1 MVIMI
6 ICSFYNPVKVMAD
19 NEKASINEAY
29 YSGQEILTY
38 NDDMLSVNDKELSD
52 NSNTTDTSDKDG
64 ICQSEDGTWN
74 YYRNGKIDSGYTGLA
89 ENEAGWWYVKDGAID
104 FSYTGLVPN
113 ENGWWSV
120 INGKLDFGYTGLM
133 ANENG
138 WWSVING
145 KLDFGYT
152 GLMANEN
159 GWWSVINGKLDFG
172 YTGLMANEY
181 GWWSVINGKLDF
193 GYTGLMAN
201 EYGWWS
207 VINGKLDFGYTGLMA
222 NEYGWWSVING
233 KLDFGYTGLMAN
245 EYGWWYV
252 DDGCIDFDYTG
263 NVSDETG
270 IWKVVNG
277 HVESEVE
284 QSFAAQLPAAE
295 EYSQLVV
302 VESEGV
308 HATVTMHE
316 KQDGVWTEILRT
328 DGFVGSMGVGQASA
342 YTSVTPQGT
351 FPLYFAFGI
360 NPDPGT
366 IIPYLQVDEYDY
378 WVGDSWSDV
387 YNQYVRTD
395 SPYTEWDDAEHII
408 DYPDAYGYC
417 LFIGYNMEGTPEA
430 GSCYFLHCSNGRPTA
445 GCVSV
450 SEEDMAFILTH
461 IGDSCGIVIE

>member
-1 MVIMI
+1 MNIKKIIKPVHKKIVLGLCTTMVIMI

-52 NSNTTDTSDKDG
+52 DSNTTDTSDKDG

-104 FSYTGLVPN
+104 FSYTGLVHN

-133 ANENG
+133 ANEN
-138 WWSVING
+138 
-145 KLDFGYT
+145 
-152 GLMANEN
+152 
-159 GWWSVINGKLDFG
+159 
-172 YTGLMANEY
+172 
-181 GWWSVINGKLDF
+181 
-193 GYTGLMAN
+193 
-201 EYGWWS
+201 
-207 VINGKLDFGYTGLMA
+207 
-222 NEYGWWSVING
+222 GWWSVING

-277 HVESEVE
+277 HVESEAE

>member
-1 MVIMI
+1 MNIKKIIKHICKKTILLICSIMLIMI
-6 ICSFYNPVKVMAD
+6 IGSDFKTVKVIAD
-19 NEKASINEAY
+19 DKIMTINIA
-29 YSGQEILTY
+29 
-38 NDDMLSVNDKELSD
+38 DK
-52 NSNTTDTSDKDG
+52 NG
-64 ICQSEDGTWN
+64 ICQAEDGTWN
-74 YYRNGKIDSGYTGLA
+74 YYRNGKIDSDYTGLA
-89 ENEAGWWYVKDGAID
+89 ENEAGWWKITNGAVD
-104 FSYTGLVPN
+104 FTYNGLA
-113 ENGWWSV
+113 EN
-120 INGKLDFGYTGLM
+120 M
-133 ANENG
+133 
-138 WWSVING
+138 
-145 KLDFGYT
+145 
-152 GLMANEN
+152 
-159 GWWSVINGKLDFG
+159 
-172 YTGLMANEY
+172 Y
-181 GWWSVINGKLDF
+181 GWWKITNGAVDF
-193 GYTGLMAN
+193 TYNGLAENM
-201 EYGWWS
+201 YGWWK
-207 VINGKLDFGYTGLMA
+207 ITNGA
-222 NEYGWWSVING
+222 V
-233 KLDFGYTGLMAN
+233 
-245 EYGWWYV
+245 
-252 DDGCIDFDYTG
+252 DFDYTG

-316 KQDGVWTEILRT
+316 EQDGVWTEILRT

>member
-1 MVIMI
+1 MNIKKIIKPVHKKIVLGVCTTMVIMI

-52 NSNTTDTSDKDG
+52 DSNTTDTSDKDG

-120 INGKLDFGYTGLM
+120 INGKLDF
-133 ANENG
+133 
-138 WWSVING
+138 
-145 KLDFGYT
+145 D
-152 GLMANEN
+152 
-159 GWWSVINGKLDFG
+159 
-172 YTGLMANEY
+172 
-181 GWWSVINGKLDF
+181 
-193 GYTGLMAN
+193 
-201 EYGWWS
+201 
-207 VINGKLDFGYTGLMA
+207 
-222 NEYGWWSVING
+222 
-233 KLDFGYTGLMAN
+233 YTGLMAN

-277 HVESEVE
+277 HVESEAE

>member
-1 MVIMI
+1 MNIKKIIKPVHKKIVLGVCTSMFIMI
-6 ICSFYNPVKVMAD
+6 ICGFYNPVKVMAD
-19 NEKASINEAY
+19 NEKTSINEAY

-52 NSNTTDTSDKDG
+52 DSNTTDTSDKDG

-133 ANENG
+133 ANE
-138 WWSVING
+138 
-145 KLDFGYT
+145 
-152 GLMANEN
+152 
-159 GWWSVINGKLDFG
+159 
-172 YTGLMANEY
+172 
-181 GWWSVINGKLDF
+181 
-193 GYTGLMAN
+193 
-201 EYGWWS
+201 
-207 VINGKLDFGYTGLMA
+207 
-222 NEYGWWSVING
+222 YGWWSVING

-277 HVESEVE
+277 HVESEAE

-308 HATVTMHE
+308 HAAVTMHE
-316 KQDGVWTEILRT
+316 EQDGVWTEILRT
-328 DGFVGSMGVGQASA
+328 DGFVGSMGVGQASE

>member
-1 MVIMI
+1 MNIKKIIKPVHKKIVLGVCTTMVIMI
-6 ICSFYNPVKVMAD
+6 VCSFYNPVKVMAD

-120 INGKLDFGYTGLM
+120 INGKLDFGYT
-133 ANENG
+133 E
-138 WWSVING
+138 
-145 KLDFGYT
+145 
-152 GLMANEN
+152 
-159 GWWSVINGKLDFG
+159 
-172 YTGLMANEY
+172 
-181 GWWSVINGKLDF
+181 
-193 GYTGLMAN
+193 
-201 EYGWWS
+201 
-207 VINGKLDFGYTGLMA
+207 
-222 NEYGWWSVING
+222 
-233 KLDFGYTGLMAN
+233 LMAN

-284 QSFAAQLPAAE
+284 QSFAAQLPASE

-316 KQDGVWTEILRT
+316 EQDGVWTEILRT

>member
-1 MVIMI
+1 MNIKKIIKPVHKKIVLGVCTTMVIMI

-52 NSNTTDTSDKDG
+52 DSNTTVTSDKDG

-133 ANENG
+133 ANE
-138 WWSVING
+138 
-145 KLDFGYT
+145 
-152 GLMANEN
+152 
-159 GWWSVINGKLDFG
+159 
-172 YTGLMANEY
+172 
-181 GWWSVINGKLDF
+181 
-193 GYTGLMAN
+193 
-201 EYGWWS
+201 
-207 VINGKLDFGYTGLMA
+207 
-222 NEYGWWSVING
+222 
-233 KLDFGYTGLMAN
+233 
-245 EYGWWYV
+245 YGWWYV

-277 HVESEVE
+277 QVESEVE

>member
-52 NSNTTDTSDKDG
+52 DSNTTVTSDKDG

-113 ENGWWSV
+113 EN
-120 INGKLDFGYTGLM
+120 
-133 ANENG
+133 
-138 WWSVING
+138 
-145 KLDFGYT
+145 
-152 GLMANEN
+152 
-159 GWWSVINGKLDFG
+159 
-172 YTGLMANEY
+172 
-181 GWWSVINGKLDF
+181 
-193 GYTGLMAN
+193 
-201 EYGWWS
+201 GWWS

-277 HVESEVE
+277 HVESEAE
-284 QSFAAQLPAAE
+284 QSFAAQLPAAG

-316 KQDGVWTEILRT
+316 EQDGVWTEILRT
-328 DGFVGSMGVGQASA
+328 DG
-342 YTSVTPQGT
+342 
-351 FPLYFAFGI
+351 
-360 NPDPGT
+360 
-366 IIPYLQVDEYDY
+366 
-378 WVGDSWSDV
+378 
-387 YNQYVRTD
+387 
-395 SPYTEWDDAEHII
+395 
-408 DYPDAYGYC
+408 
-417 LFIGYNMEGTPEA
+417 A

-450 SEEDMAFILTH
+450 SEDDMAFILTH

>member
-120 INGKLDFGYTGLM
+120 INGKLDFGYT
-133 ANENG
+133 E
-138 WWSVING
+138 
-145 KLDFGYT
+145 
-152 GLMANEN
+152 
-159 GWWSVINGKLDFG
+159 
-172 YTGLMANEY
+172 
-181 GWWSVINGKLDF
+181 
-193 GYTGLMAN
+193 
-201 EYGWWS
+201 
-207 VINGKLDFGYTGLMA
+207 
-222 NEYGWWSVING
+222 
-233 KLDFGYTGLMAN
+233 LMAN

-277 HVESEVE
+277 HVESEAE

-387 YNQYVRTD
+387 YNQYIRTD

>member
-1 MVIMI
+1 MNIKKIIKHICKKTILVICSIMLIMI
-6 ICSFYNPVKVMAD
+6 IGSGFKTVKVIAD
-19 NEKASINEAY
+19 DKIMTIN
-29 YSGQEILTY
+29 I
-38 NDDMLSVNDKELSD
+38 
-52 NSNTTDTSDKDG
+52 SDKNG
-64 ICQSEDGTWN
+64 ICQAEDGTWKIT
-74 YYRNGKIDSGYTGLA
+74 NGA
-89 ENEAGWWYVKDGAID
+89 V
-104 FSYTGLVPN
+104 
-113 ENGWWSV
+113 
-120 INGKLDFGYTGLM
+120 
-133 ANENG
+133 
-138 WWSVING
+138 
-145 KLDFGYT
+145 
-152 GLMANEN
+152 
-159 GWWSVINGKLDFG
+159 
-172 YTGLMANEY
+172 
-181 GWWSVINGKLDF
+181 
-193 GYTGLMAN
+193 
-201 EYGWWS
+201 
-207 VINGKLDFGYTGLMA
+207 
-222 NEYGWWSVING
+222 
-233 KLDFGYTGLMAN
+233 
-245 EYGWWYV
+245 
-252 DDGCIDFDYTG
+252 DFDYTG

-277 HVESEVE
+277 HVESEAE

-417 LFIGYNMEGTPEA
+417 LCICIRG
-430 GSCYFLHCSNGRPTA
+430 
-445 GCVSV
+445 
-450 SEEDMAFILTH
+450 
-461 IGDSCGIVIE
+461 

>member
-1 MVIMI
+1 MNIKKIIKPVHKKIVLGVCTTMVIMI

-52 NSNTTDTSDKDG
+52 DSNTTVTSDKDG

-104 FSYTGLVPN
+104 FSYTGLVHN

-133 ANENG
+133 ANEN
-138 WWSVING
+138 
-145 KLDFGYT
+145 
-152 GLMANEN
+152 
-159 GWWSVINGKLDFG
+159 
-172 YTGLMANEY
+172 
-181 GWWSVINGKLDF
+181 
-193 GYTGLMAN
+193 
-201 EYGWWS
+201 
-207 VINGKLDFGYTGLMA
+207 
-222 NEYGWWSVING
+222 
-233 KLDFGYTGLMAN
+233 
-245 EYGWWYV
+245 GWWYV

-277 HVESEVE
+277 HVESEAE